1 MGFDFWSY
9 PRPQGRKKGN
19 YSEIYFAHGGALQLS
34 KFLSP
39 ALKGRVDTSPGC
51 SGEKGGNERSVPSP
65 PQGSPRR
72 SWFAL
77 RLGVVCT
84 VIDLNRSLPYFT
96 PLNLARRL
104 TRLWRF
110 FKELWEGNGTSKS
123 LTITFL
129 FLPE

>member
-1 MGFDFWSY
+1 
-9 PRPQGRKKGN
+9 
-19 YSEIYFAHGGALQLS
+19 
-34 KFLSP
+34 
-39 ALKGRVDTSPGC
+39 
-51 SGEKGGNERSVPSP
+51 
-65 PQGSPRR
+65 
-72 SWFAL
+72 
-77 RLGVVCT
+77 